1 LSFRPPQSLLLLLLL
16 LQARA
21 KIELAVL
28 EERKAAM
35 LGEVLEAKRLMAA
48 EARRAAGAQPGTAAA
63 VRRSSKPDQLQSRAG
78 VGSAA
83 GGADAT
89 K

>member
-1 LSFRPPQSLLLLLLL
+1 VLLLLLL

-35 LGEVLEAKRLMAA
+35 LGEVLEAKRLMVA
-48 EARRAAGAQPGTAAA
+48 EARRAAGGQGGGVVGAAA
-63 VRRSSKPDQLQSRAG
+63 RRSSKPDQLPLLQSRDGGA
-78 VGSAA
+78 SAA
-83 GGADAT
+83 GAADAT